1 VDTMKTHNMFIQS
14 ATTQFGGL
22 RRRVVVAILVLLVL
36 STVVHAQGNWIFDDF
51 DDGDAADGHPFTWQK
66 GPASPGYAWSMMDGD
81 YVLTSNRTSG
91 IPGTTSS
98 TVLESVG
105 TTGDVSVRCRLHFL
119 DLIVQSAGVSARG
132 TNGDGYY
139 AGIARGGVVF
149 VGESGGD
156 AFYLLTDLRP
166 RDEDVT
172 VQLDIIG
179 DNISMKAWRPG
190 DPEPSAPLLAFTDA
204 TFTTGAVAVWVE
216 ARNDHGDASAA
227 FRNFGTNAL
236 PNTTVP
242 RDATLSW
249 TTEETATSFDV
260 YLGTNFQDV
269 DAADRANSLDV
280 LVSQDQDAN
289 AFDPNGRLEF
299 GQTYYWRIDEVGA
312 APDSS
317 IIKGDVQDFT
327 VEPFSLPIEM
337 ITVAASSTH
346 ADNMGPENTINGSGL
361 DALDQHGT
369 MPADMWLSARGEAPV
384 WIQYEFDKAYKL
396 HEMWVWNS
404 NELIEPILGLG
415 AKDVT
420 IDISTNG
427 TDWTS
432 LESIPQFAQGTGSAD
447 YSPNTTVDF
456 GNTVAKYVLITIDSG
471 WDAFLTQYGLSELRF
486 FHIPMRASQPQPA
499 DVEMGANPETP
510 LSWRA
515 GRGADSHEVYLSTD
529 RQAVLDG
536 SALVD
541 VVSEPR
547 YEPGTLAGETTYY
560 WKINEVNEPESQ
572 GSAEGDWIFD
582 DFEDGDAVDGHPF
595 TWLADSSKPG
605 GTREVVGGDYVL
617 THNGEADS
625 DVLESVGAT
634 GDVSVRS
641 QMRFSNS
648 DVGNA
653 AIYARAVAGIS
664 YYAGLTRSGR
674 VHVGQNG
681 GAYHSVQTNL
691 RPVDQD
697 VTVQLDIIG
706 DNISVKAWPSGDP
719 EPEAPLKSFAD
730 STLTVGTVGV
740 YMYGNTPE
748 ASVAFRNFG
757 VSGLP
762 NTSDVPHWEGDVWEF
777 TTGAGSTPG
786 R

>member
-1 VDTMKTHNMFIQS
+1 MDTPIMFAQPLITLFSGQ
-14 ATTQFGGL
+14 
-22 RRRVVVAILVLLVL
+22 RRRVAVAILVLLVL
-36 STVVHAQGNWIFDDF
+36 STVAYGQGNWIFDDF
-51 DDGDAADGHPFTWQK
+51 EDGDVTDGNPLTWQK
-66 GPASPGYAWSMMDGD
+66 GPASPGYAWAMMDGD

-98 TVLESVG
+98 YVLESGGV
-105 TTGDVSVRCRLHFL
+105 TGDVSVRCQFHFL
-119 DLIVQSAGVSARG
+119 DLWGDNAGVSVHSL
-132 TNGDGYY
+132 DGPSYI
-139 AGIARGGVVF
+139 AGVSRGGVTY
-149 VGESGGD
+149 VGEEGGD
-156 AFYLLTDLRP
+156 FFYLATDLRP
-166 RDEDVT
+166 RDEDIIL
-172 VQLDIIG
+172 QLDVVG
-179 DNISMKAWRPG
+179 NDISMKAWRLG
-190 DPEPSAPLLAFTDA
+190 DPEPDAPLLAFADA
-204 TFTTGAVAVWVE
+204 TLTTRTVGLWFQ
-216 ARNDHGDASAA
+216 ARNDHGDASAV
-227 FRNFGTNAL
+227 FREFGVSGL
-236 PNTTVP
+236 PITSVP
-242 RDATLSW
+242 HDLILSW
-249 TTEETATSFDV
+249 PSDEMADTYDV
-260 YLGTNFQDV
+260 YLGAVLQDV
-269 DAADRANSLDV
+269 SVADRANPLGV

-289 AFDPNGRLEF
+289 AFDPNGLLEF
-299 GQTYYWRIDEVGA
+299 GQEYHWRIDAVGA
-312 APDSS
+312 APDNS
-317 IIKGDVQDFT
+317 IMKGDVQFFA
-327 VEPFSLPIEM
+327 VEPFSLPIET
-337 ITVAASSTH
+337 ITATASSTSN
-346 ADNMGPENTINGSGL
+346 DNGGPENTVNGSGL
-361 DALDQHGT
+361 DGLDQHGT
-369 MPADMWLSARGEAPV
+369 MPEDMWLSARGEVPV

-404 NELIEPILGLG
+404 NDLIEPMLGLG

-432 LESIPQFAQGTGSAD
+432 LENFPQFAQGTGSAD

-471 WDAFLTQYGLSELRF
+471 WGALLPQYGLSELRF
-486 FHIPMRASQPQPA
+486 FHIPMRASRPQPA
-499 DVEMGANPETP
+499 DVEMGVNPETP

-541 VVSEPR
+541 VVSENR
-547 YEPGTLAGETTYY
+547 YNPGTLEPEATYY
-560 WKINEVNEPESQ
+560 WKIIEANGPESQ
-572 GSAEGDWIFD
+572 GSGEGDWIFD
-582 DFEDGDAVDGHPF
+582 DFEDGDATDGHPF
-595 TWLADSSKPG
+595 TWPADSSKPG

-641 QMRFSNS
+641 QMRFSNA

-664 YYAGLTRSGR
+664 YYAGLTRGGR

-706 DNISVKAWPSGDP
+706 NNISVKAWPSGDP

-748 ASVAFRNFG
+748 ASVAFRDFG